1 MRIVISSGHGLNIQ
15 GADEI
20 VNEVEEARK
29 VVNRVAE
36 MLTSAGVW
44 VAVFHDNTSNEQNEN
59 LEAICDFHNS
69 QTRDLDVSVHFNMYN
84 GEAHGTEVFATSQL
98 ELARDVAS
106 EIAINSG
113 LTDRGGKDGSHLYF
127 INHTEEGAILIE
139 VCFIDHQGDVDKY
152 HRYFEDI
159 CQAIAETVG
168 SISIDDAPPQ
178 PPDHERPPRP
188 QWPDRP
194 EDVPVEDRPTLRQG
208 DRGDDVLDMQR
219 MIPQFTGE
227 FDGDFGPTT
236 YDNVIRYQRS
246 RGLEA
251 DGICGSATWESLYS
265 HAPPVPLPP
274 LPPGALTAEQQ
285 AVIIR
290 IANGSEIADYSWH
303 DRGVAPTGFTQGMAL
318 AFGQTYKKWKAD
330 HPAALEMS
338 EARTNSDKDALNIYR
353 DEFDELDMSNERNGA
368 DTLRHL
374 YALML
379 GHGMRESSGKYCEGR
394 DQSAS
399 NVQSDTAEAGLFQ
412 TSYNAHSA
420 SDPEFD
426 NLMDEYLMG
435 LSPGY
440 VDSFSEGVSCS
451 ASDFECFGSPEER
464 GYQFQKLCK
473 EAPAFAAESAALTLR
488 HLANHFGPIVRKESE
503 LRHEADQML
512 RLVQDYVDESE
523 PAVA

>member
-194 EDVPVEDRPTLRQG
+194 EDVPVGDRPTLRQG

-318 AFGQTYKKWKAD
+318 AFGQTYKNGKPIIRRRSRCQRRGRTQIRT
-330 HPAALEMS
+330 HSISIVTSSTSSTCLTNET
-338 EARTNSDKDALNIYR
+338 ARTLCVIFMRLCWGMVCARARGNIVR
-353 DEFDELDMSNERNGA
+353 
-368 DTLRHL
+368 
-374 YALML
+374 
-379 GHGMRESSGKYCEGR
+379 
-394 DQSAS
+394 
-399 NVQSDTAEAGLFQ
+399 AEIRARPTCRAIQ
-412 TSYNAHSA
+412 
-420 SDPEFD
+420 PRQ
-426 NLMDEYLMG
+426 
-435 LSPGY
+435 
-440 VDSFSEGVSCS
+440 DSF
-451 ASDFECFGSPEER
+451 R
-464 GYQFQKLCK
+464 L
-473 EAPAFAAESAALTLR
+473 LTMPTAR
-488 HLANHFGPIVRKESE
+488 AIRNSTT
-503 LRHEADQML
+503 
-512 RLVQDYVDESE
+512 
-523 PAVA
+523 

>member
-1 MRIVISSGHGLNIQ
+1 
-15 GADEI
+15 
-20 VNEVEEARK
+20 
-29 VVNRVAE
+29 
-36 MLTSAGVW
+36 
-44 VAVFHDNTSNEQNEN
+44 
-59 LEAICDFHNS
+59 
-69 QTRDLDVSVHFNMYN
+69 
-84 GEAHGTEVFATSQL
+84 
-98 ELARDVAS
+98 
-106 EIAINSG
+106 
-113 LTDRGGKDGSHLYF
+113 
-127 INHTEEGAILIE
+127 
-139 VCFIDHQGDVDKY
+139 
-152 HRYFEDI
+152 
-159 CQAIAETVG
+159 
-168 SISIDDAPPQ
+168 
-178 PPDHERPPRP
+178 
-188 QWPDRP
+188 
-194 EDVPVEDRPTLRQG
+194 
-208 DRGDDVLDMQR
+208 MQR